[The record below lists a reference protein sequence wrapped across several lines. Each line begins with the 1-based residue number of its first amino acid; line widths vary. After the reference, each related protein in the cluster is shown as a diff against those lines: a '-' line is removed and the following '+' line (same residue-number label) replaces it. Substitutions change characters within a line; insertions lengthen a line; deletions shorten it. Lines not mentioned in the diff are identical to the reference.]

1 MGNTP
6 FSFTARCFC
15 CLAIAACY
23 GFLLQGA
30 DPKYVKIHPQKKNS
44 LVVWNM
50 NVIFPFSWEFHHPN
64 WRSLHDFSEGE
75 VNHQPDISRPYPSSH
90 VIDIPRFDG
99 KNQDLSRH
107 PIPQEAPGA
116 TCSAATGPSDRGCSV
131 AGPRRPS
138 VASVAAAAADVRGSV
153 EGVPRPPGGFFGRTF
168 VLDQ

>member
-1 MGNTP
+1 MFCHCGLLWVP
-6 FSFTARCFC
+6 PARR
-15 CLAIAACY
+15 
-23 GFLLQGA
+23 G
-30 DPKYVKIHPQKKNS
+30 PKICQN
-44 LVVWNM
+44 
-50 NVIFPFSWEFHHPN
+50 
-64 WRSLHDFSEGE
+64 
-75 VNHQPDISRPYPSSH
+75 PSSKKKLVGGLEH
-90 VIDIPRFDG
+90 ECSFSILIGNFIIPTDVHSMIFQRGRSTTNQISVDHTHQAMLSTTLRFDG

-116 TCSAATGPSDRGCSV
+116 TCSAATGPSERGCSV